1 MLFYNHYD
9 VQPPEPLELW
19 TSPPFQPEVREGA
32 LYARGSKDD
41 KGELIAR
48 LAAVDAVRAA
58 HGGELPCGVT
68 FVVEGEEE
76 ISSPHIAQ
84 FVLEHLDLLKS
95 HGSIWEEG
103 GINNEGKPTN
113 TLGRRGILA
122 VELQAETLRRDAHSG
137 GAHLLPNAAWRLIRA
152 LTLLK
157 GTDERV
163 LVPGFYDQ
171 ALPPSKL
178 DEQLFADSP
187 SDEELAARRIRYL

>member
-1 MLFYNHYD
+1 MKGAFAMEDNAKQIDTFLESRLDGYIAETAELCAQPSVSAKHEGMAECAQLVAAILKRHGFEVRQFETPGNPIIVGTAKGRSERTMLFYNHYD

-19 TSPPFQPEVREGA
+19 TSPPFQPEVRDGA

-41 KGELIAR
+41 KGEFIAR

-84 FVLEHLDLLKS
+84 FVQEHLDLLKS

-103 GINNEGKPTN
+103 
-113 TLGRRGILA
+113 
-122 VELQAETLRRDAHSG
+122 
-137 GAHLLPNAAWRLIRA
+137 
-152 LTLLK
+152 
-157 GTDERV
+157 
-163 LVPGFYDQ
+163 
-171 ALPPSKL
+171 
-178 DEQLFADSP
+178 
-187 SDEELAARRIRYL
+187 